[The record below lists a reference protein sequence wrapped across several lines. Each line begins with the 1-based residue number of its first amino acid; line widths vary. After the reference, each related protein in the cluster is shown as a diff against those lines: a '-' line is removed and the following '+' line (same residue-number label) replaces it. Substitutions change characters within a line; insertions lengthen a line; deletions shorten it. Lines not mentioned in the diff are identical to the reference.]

1 MGIYV
6 YVQGW
11 GGPYGGYNRSILLT
25 YPKKQQVS
33 TANPLILLHNLYN
46 RVLYQGSVHDL
57 FTGFANENRSQVAS
71 RTQALPQW
79 VSIHDLPPVPLLFYV
94 NSPDISHVLS
104 LFYSSNRSPLLTY
117 CPVYLVPSL
126 FFYPRE
132 QKQNTTETRILA
144 SLRASSQFQHP
155 KYTSQ
160 PLRLTY

>member
-71 RTQALPQW
+71 RTQALPQK
-79 VSIHDLPPVPLLFYV
+79 VSLYDLPPLF
-94 NSPDISHVLS
+94 
-104 LFYSSNRSPLLTY
+104 LFCSTSIVLTY
-117 CPVYLVPSL
+117 LMFSLCSIPVIGHHYLPIAQCIL
-126 FFYPRE
+126 FPLCSFTPVNKSRTRRRPR
-132 QKQNTTETRILA
+132 
-144 SLRASSQFQHP
+144 F
-155 KYTSQ
+155 
-160 PLRLTY
+160 